1 MPQQQRGAKGFYG
14 KMRKAICDVAQATRF
29 TRVPAFDSLSRMA
42 SQTRSLDDIARQLLS
57 VAATATASSPNETN
71 LRHELE
77 KALEVAC
84 HDIGV
89 PWSPFRLDLTLQTS
103 DPRRK
108 RFADVAH
115 GAVIIEYEPPKS
127 LGGSE
132 RATAHAK
139 GQAEEYA
146 RLLSA
151 EEGRPVS
158 DYQLVIWDGSHIA
171 FGEVQNGGASWSS
184 LTGFGMAG
192 AKRLLGALRRD
203 GVPLV
208 HPLLLAHMAGPQ
220 SPLGTELIPK
230 LYQAVLAAELARQ
243 TSKTKLLFFEWRRL
257 FGQVVGIQTDS
268 LKQLLVQQSEA
279 HGENYGANVAAYLFA
294 LNTFIAL
301 VAKLVAAMALKGA
314 AEDIRDSAS
323 PIRERLQVL
332 ENGELFASA
341 GVANML
347 NGDFF
352 AWYLDDE
359 SWSDFASGIESL
371 IAGLANINFDVSKK
385 SPDSTRD
392 LFKGLYQSFV
402 PRALRHALGEFYT
415 PDWLAA
421 HVINE
426 AGWQRNDS
434 LTDPTC
440 GTGTFLLEGLR
451 RRLIHAAPSATA
463 EELLAGLQG
472 MDLNPLA
479 VLAARASL
487 VVFLSQRLKPGRGL
501 RLPIYLADAINPVDL
516 VGSAFE
522 HSLQTEKGLFRFTV
536 PKALVVHADFFDFFT
551 RLRELVEAGQSS
563 MQIFSALMK
572 QKAATKMSLGEQAQ
586 FQQTIDS
593 LVRLHE
599 EGWDGIWCSI
609 LADRFA
615 AGAMPAA
622 DFVCGNPP
630 WVKWS
635 HLPPDYASFIKARCL
650 QLGVFSEDKW
660 VGGIESDI
668 STVVTYVAAERWLK
682 HGGTLAFLITGT
694 VFANESS
701 QGFRRFEIA
710 RLKLPM
716 AVKRVEDFGEVAP
729 FEGVS
734 NHATL
739 LIFRTGSATRYPV
752 TYRWWSPAGKAGQP
766 KRSYASAEEFV
777 LEARKF
783 DDLAAPVPGTDA
795 GPWLIGTRTQHEAWQ
810 HLFAQGTHDY
820 VARKGITTDANGIF
834 FVRVF
839 ESDKAGGLSQIEN
852 DPTLGRREDIA
863 KIKAQVETE
872 HLFPLL
878 RGRGVAAFKARPDPD
893 YCVLVPQRGMHG
905 DPALPSDFPET
916 FRYLKRFR
924 RVLEQRSSFRR
935 FQKKQAWWSLWS
947 TGAYSFA
954 RYKVAWREMPGGRF
968 AAAIVAPV
976 RDPRLGARLIIL
988 DHKLYFV
995 PCRSLPE
1002 AAFLTA
1008 LLNAPIVSEAISAYA
1023 SQLSLGVSV
1032 VEYLALPQF
1041 NPENTT
1047 HRALVSSAL
1056 RLTRKAAA
1064 PSPTEWN
1071 ELDLLARTAF
1081 DLP

>member
-1 MPQQQRGAKGFYG
+1 M
-14 KMRKAICDVAQATRF
+14 KAVKHLQIDE
-29 TRVPAFDSLSRMA
+29 
-42 SQTRSLDDIARQLLS
+42 IALALLT
-57 VAATATASSPNETN
+57 AATSATASAPNEAS

-77 KALEVAC
+77 KGLEIAC
-84 HDIGV
+84 REMGV
-89 PWSPFRLDLTLQTS
+89 PWTPFRLELTLATS

-115 GAVIIEYEPPKS
+115 GAVIIEYEPPRSLSGREKS
-127 LGGSE
+127 I
-132 RATAHAK
+132 AHAQ

-146 RLLSA
+146 RLLSS
-151 EEGRPVS
+151 EEGRSVS
-158 DYQLVIWDGSHIA
+158 DYQMVIWDGSHIA
-171 FGEVQNGGASWSS
+171 FGEVQNGGGKWSL

-192 AKRLLGALRRD
+192 AKRLLTALRRD

-208 HPLLLAHMAGPQ
+208 HPLLLADIAGPE
-220 SPLGTELIPK
+220 SPLGGELIPAFFR
-230 LYQAVLAAELARQ
+230 AVLAAESSRA

-268 LKQLLVQQSEA
+268 LKELLVRQREA
-279 HGENYGANVAAYLFA
+279 HREDYAENVSAYLFA

-301 VAKLVAAMALKGA
+301 VAKLVAALALKGA
-314 AEDIRDSAS
+314 AEDVRDHAA
-323 PIRERLQVL
+323 PILERLRVL
-332 ENGELFASA
+332 ESGSLFADA

-352 AWYLDDE
+352 AWYLDDA
-359 SWSDFASGIESL
+359 SWKKFARGAETL
-371 IAGLANINFDVSKK
+371 IAALANINFDVSRK
-385 SPDSTRD
+385 SADSTRD

-421 HVINE
+421 HVMNE
-426 AGWQRNDS
+426 AGWQRADS
-434 LTDPTC
+434 LIDPTC
-440 GTGTFLLEGLR
+440 GTGTFVLEALR
-451 RRLIHAAPSATA
+451 RRLSHAHATTTA
-463 EELLAGLQG
+463 EQLLAGLHG

-487 VVFLSQRLKPGRGL
+487 VVFLSQRLKPGSPL

-516 VGSAFE
+516 VGTAFE
-522 HSLQTEKGLFRFTV
+522 HGLQTEKGLFHFVV
-536 PKALVVHADFFDFFT
+536 PKALVVHADFFAFFA
-551 RLRELVEAGQSS
+551 RLRELVEAGQTAA
-563 MQIFSALMK
+563 QIFSALGKEM
-572 QKAATKMSLGEQAQ
+572 ARAGLSPHDLEQ
-586 FQQTIDS
+586 FQQTINA
-593 LVRLHE
+593 LVRLHD
-599 EGWDGIWCSI
+599 EGWNGIWCSI

-635 HLPPDYASFIKARCL
+635 HLPPDYAAFIKARCL

-682 HGGTLAFLITGT
+682 RGGMLAFLITGT

-710 RLKLPM
+710 GLKLPLQ
-716 AVKRVEDFGEVAP
+716 VVRVEDFGAVTP

-734 NHATL
+734 NHPAL
-739 LIFRTGSATRYPV
+739 LMFRTGAVTRYPV
-752 TYRWWSPAGKAGQP
+752 TYRWWSPAGRPGHP
-766 KRSYASAEEFV
+766 KRSYGSAEEFV
-777 LEARKF
+777 LEATKF

-795 GPWLIGTRTQHEAWQ
+795 GPWLKGTRTQHATWQ
-810 HLFAQGTHDY
+810 HVFAPGKHEY

-834 FVRVF
+834 FVRVLD
-839 ESDKAGGLSQIEN
+839 SDQATGFCQIEN
-852 DPTLGRREDIA
+852 DPSLGRREDIA
-863 KIKAQVETE
+863 RISARIETD

-878 RGRGVAAFKARPDPD
+878 RGRGVSAFKAMADPD
-893 YCVLVPQRGMHG
+893 YCALVPQRGMHG
-905 DPALPSDFPET
+905 NPALQTEAPGC
-916 FRYLKRFR
+916 FRYLNRFR
-924 RVLEQRSSFRR
+924 RILKQRSSFRR

-954 RYKVAWREMPGGRF
+954 EYKVAWREMSGGRF
-968 AAAIVAPV
+968 AAAIVAPI
-976 RDPRLGARLIIL
+976 RHPHLGNKLVVL

-995 PCRSLPE
+995 PCHSLQE

-1008 LLNAPIVSEAISAYA
+1008 LLNAPVISEAISAYA
-1023 SQLSLGVSV
+1023 AQLSLGVSV
-1032 VEYLALPQF
+1032 VEYLALPTF
-1041 NPENTT
+1041 SSRDAT
-1047 HRALVSSAL
+1047 HHALASLAL
-1056 RLTRKAAA
+1056 RLTKKTGQPDAA
-1064 PSPTEWN
+1064 EWAQL
-1071 ELDLLARTAF
+1071 ETLTRTAF

>member
-1 MPQQQRGAKGFYG
+1 
-14 KMRKAICDVAQATRF
+14 
-29 TRVPAFDSLSRMA
+29 MA
-42 SQTRSLDDIARQLLS
+42 SPSQSLDNIAHRLLA
-57 VAATATASSPNETN
+57 VVTAAAASAPNEAS
-71 LRHELE
+71 LQHELE
-77 KALEVAC
+77 KALEKAC
-84 HDIGV
+84 GDLGV
-89 PWSPFRLDLTLQTS
+89 PWSPFRLNLTLATS

-115 GAVIIEYEPPKS
+115 GAVIIEYEPPQS
-127 LGGSE
+127 LSGSE
-132 RATAHAK
+132 RATNHAK
-139 GQAEEYA
+139 AQAEEYA
-146 RLLSA
+146 GLLSA
-151 EEGRPVS
+151 EEGRSVS

-171 FGEVQNGGASWSS
+171 FGEVQNGGPSWSS

-208 HPLLLAHMAGPQ
+208 HPLLLADMAGPE
-220 SPLGTELIPK
+220 SPFGTELIPK
-230 LYQAVLAAELARQ
+230 LYRAVVVAERSPQ

-268 LKQLLVQQSEA
+268 LKQLLVRQSEA
-279 HGENYGANVAAYLFA
+279 HGEDYGANVAAYLFA

-332 ENGELFASA
+332 ENGELFANA

-352 AWYLDDE
+352 AWYLDDTA
-359 SWSDFASGIESL
+359 WRGLASGIESL
-371 IAGLANINFDVSKK
+371 IASLSNINFDVSKK
-385 SPDSTRD
+385 SPNSTRD

-421 HVINE
+421 HVMNE
-426 AGWQRNDS
+426 AGWQRRDS

-451 RRLIHAAPSATA
+451 RRLTHAPVSATA

-487 VVFLSQRLKPGRGL
+487 VVFLSQRLKPGQGL

-516 VGSAFE
+516 IGAAFE
-522 HSLQTEKGLFRFTV
+522 HSLQTEKGLFRFVV
-536 PKALVVHADFFDFFT
+536 PKALVIHADFFEFFT
-551 RLRELVEAGQSS
+551 RLRELVELGQSS
-563 MQIFSALMK
+563 AEIFSTLMK
-572 QKAATKMSLGEQAQ
+572 QDAAAKLSPGEQAQ

-599 EGWDGIWCSI
+599 AGWDGIWCSI

-615 AGAMPAA
+615 AGAMPQA

-635 HLPPDYASFIKARCL
+635 HLPPDYASFIKKRCL

-682 HGGTLAFLITGT
+682 RGGTLAFLITGT

-716 AVKRVEDFGEVAP
+716 AVTRVEDFGEVAP
-729 FEGVS
+729 FEGIS

-739 LIFRTGSATRYPV
+739 LVFRTGSATRYPV
-752 TYRWWSPAGKAGQP
+752 TYRWWTPARVAGQP

-777 LEARKF
+777 LEAKKF

-795 GPWLIGTRTQHEAWQ
+795 GPWLKGTRTQHEAWQ
-810 HLFAQGTHDY
+810 HLFAARTHDY

-834 FVRVF
+834 FVRVL
-839 ESDKAGGLSQIEN
+839 ESDKASKLCQIEN
-852 DPTLGRREDIA
+852 DPTLGKREDIA
-863 KIKAQVETE
+863 RVRATVETE

-878 RGRGVAAFKARPDPD
+878 RGRGVAAFKAQPDPD
-893 YCVLVPQRGMHG
+893 YGVLVPQRGMHG
-905 DPALPSDFPET
+905 NPELPADFPAT

-924 RVLEQRSSFRR
+924 PVLEQRSSLRR

-947 TGAYSFA
+947 TGAYTFA
-954 RYKVAWREMPGGRF
+954 PYKVAWREMPGGRF
-968 AAAIVAPV
+968 AAAIVSPV
-976 RDPRLGARLIIL
+976 RHPQLGTKLVVL

-995 PCRSLPE
+995 PCGSLKE

-1041 NPENTT
+1041 DSKHPT
-1047 HRALVSSAL
+1047 HRALVSLAL
-1056 RLTRKAAA
+1056 RLTKNVGA
-1064 PSPTEWN
+1064 PNSADWN
-1071 ELDLLARTAF
+1071 ELNVLARSAF
-1081 DLP
+1081 KLP

>member
-1 MPQQQRGAKGFYG
+1 MA
-14 KMRKAICDVAQATRF
+14 AQSQ
-29 TRVPAFDSLSRMA
+29 SLE
-42 SQTRSLDDIARQLLS
+42 DIARKLLS
-57 VAATATASSPNETN
+57 ATVAATAGSQNETS

-77 KALEVAC
+77 NALEKACGEMGVA
-84 HDIGV
+84 
-89 PWSPFRLDLTLQTS
+89 WSPFRLDLTLQTS

-108 RFADVAH
+108 RYVDVAH
-115 GAVIIEYEPPKS
+115 GAVIIEYEPPQS
-127 LGGSE
+127 LSGSE
-132 RATAHAK
+132 KATAHAK
-139 GQAEEYA
+139 AQAEEYA

-151 EEGRPVS
+151 EEGRSVS

-171 FGEVQNGGASWSS
+171 FGEVQNGGTSWSS
-184 LTGFGMAG
+184 LTSFGMAG

-208 HPLLLAHMAGPQ
+208 HPLLLAHMAGPD

-230 LYQAVLAAELARQ
+230 LFRAVLAAEQSRQ

-268 LKQLLVQQSEA
+268 LKQLLVRQSEV
-279 HGENYGANVAAYLFA
+279 HREDYGTNVAAYLFA

-314 AEDIRDSAS
+314 AEDIRDNAS

-332 ENGELFASA
+332 ESGELFANA
-341 GVANML
+341 GVTNML

-352 AWYLDDE
+352 AWYLDDN
-359 SWSDFASGIESL
+359 SWRGLTLGVESL
-371 IAGLANINFDVSKK
+371 IAGLSNINFDVSKK

-421 HVINE
+421 HTMNE
-426 AGWQRNDS
+426 AGWQRRDS

-440 GTGTFLLEGLR
+440 GTGTFLLEALR
-451 RRLIHAAPSATA
+451 RRLTHAPTAATA
-463 EELLAGLQG
+463 EELLEGLQG

-487 VVFLSQRLKPGRGL
+487 VVFLSQRLKPGQGL

-516 VGSAFE
+516 VGGAFE

-536 PKALVVHADFFDFFT
+536 PKVLVIHADFFAFFT
-551 RLRELVEAGQSS
+551 RLRELVEAGQGSA
-563 MQIFSALMK
+563 QIFAVLMK
-572 QKAATKMSLGEQAQ
+572 QEAAAKMSLGEQAQ

-615 AGAMPAA
+615 AGAMPQA

-635 HLPPDYASFIKARCL
+635 HLPPDYASFIKQRCL

-682 HGGTLAFLITGT
+682 RGGTLAFLITGT

-701 QGFRRFEIA
+701 QGFRRFEIT
-710 RLKLPM
+710 RLELPM
-716 AVKRVEDFGEVAP
+716 AVTRVEDFGEVAP

-752 TYRWWSPAGKAGQP
+752 TYRWWSPARIAGQP
-766 KRSYASAEEFV
+766 KRNYASAEEFI
-777 LEARKF
+777 LEAKKF

-795 GPWLIGTRTQHEAWQ
+795 GPWLKGTRTQHEAWQ
-810 HLFAQGTHDY
+810 HLFAKKAHDY

-834 FVRVF
+834 FVRVLAH
-839 ESDKAGGLSQIEN
+839 DKTSGLCKIEN
-852 DPTLGRREDIA
+852 DPTLGKREDVA
-863 KIKAQVETE
+863 RVSANVEAE

-878 RGRGVAAFKARPDPD
+878 RGRGVAAFKAQADPD
-893 YCVLVPQRGMHG
+893 YSVLVPQRGMHG
-905 DPALPSDFPET
+905 DPALPVDFPKT
-916 FRYLKRFR
+916 FRFLKRFR
-924 RVLEQRSSFRR
+924 SILEQRSSLRR
-935 FQKKQAWWSLWS
+935 FQKSQAWWSLWS

-968 AAAIVAPV
+968 AAAIVSPI
-976 RDPRLGARLIIL
+976 RHPQLGTKLVVL

-995 PCRSLPE
+995 PCRSLKE

-1041 NPENTT
+1041 NAKNST
-1047 HRALVSSAL
+1047 HKALVALALKMTKKVNTPSS
-1056 RLTRKAAA
+1056 
-1064 PSPTEWN
+1064 SEWN
-1071 ELDLLARTAF
+1071 ELDSLARSAF
-1081 DLP
+1081 KLP

>member
-1 MPQQQRGAKGFYG
+1 
-14 KMRKAICDVAQATRF
+14 
-29 TRVPAFDSLSRMA
+29 MA
-42 SQTRSLDDIARQLLS
+42 SQTKSLDDIARQLL
-57 VAATATASSPNETN
+57 VVATAATASAPNETS

-77 KALEVAC
+77 KALEIAC
-84 HDIGV
+84 REIGV
-89 PWSPFRLDLTLQTS
+89 AWSPFRLDLTLQTS

-108 RFADVAH
+108 LFADVAH

-127 LGGSE
+127 LSGSE
-132 RATAHAK
+132 KKTTHAK
-139 GQAEEYA
+139 AQAEEYA

-151 EEGRPVS
+151 EEGRSVS

-171 FGEVQNGGASWSS
+171 FGEVQNGGATWSS
-184 LTGFGMAG
+184 LTSFGMAG

-208 HPLLLAHMAGPQ
+208 HPLLLADMAGPE

-230 LYQAVLAAELARQ
+230 LFRAVLAAEHSRQ

-268 LKQLLVQQSEA
+268 LKQLLVRQSET
-279 HGENYGANVAAYLFA
+279 HKEDYGANIAAYLFA

-314 AEDIRDSAS
+314 GEDIRDSAS

-332 ENGELFASA
+332 ESGELFANA

-359 SWSDFASGIESL
+359 AWNGLTGGIESL
-371 IAGLANINFDVSKK
+371 IAGLANINFDVSQK

-421 HVINE
+421 HVMNE
-426 AGWQRNDS
+426 AGWQRRDS

-451 RRLIHAAPSATA
+451 RRLTHAPASATA

-487 VVFLSQRLKPGRGL
+487 VVFLSQRLKPGLGL

-516 VGSAFE
+516 VGAAFE

-536 PKALVVHADFFDFFT
+536 PKVLVVHADFFAFFSL
-551 RLRELVEAGQSS
+551 LRELVEAGQSNA
-563 MQIFSALMK
+563 QIFSTLMK
-572 QKAATKMSLGEQAQ
+572 QDAATKMSLGEQAQ

-593 LVRLHE
+593 LVKLHK

-615 AGAMPAA
+615 AGAMPQA

-635 HLPPDYASFIKARCL
+635 HLPPDYASFIKSRCL

-668 STVVTYVAAERWLK
+668 STVVTYVAAKRWLK
-682 HGGTLAFLITGT
+682 RGGTLAFLITGT

-710 RLKLPM
+710 RMKLPM
-716 AVKRVEDFGEVAP
+716 AVTRVEDFGAVAP

-739 LIFRTGSATRYPV
+739 LVFRTGSATRYPV
-752 TYRWWSPAGKAGQP
+752 TYRWWTPAGESGKP
-766 KRSYASAEEFV
+766 KRSYGSAEEFV
-777 LEARKF
+777 LEAKKF

-795 GPWLIGTRTQHEAWQ
+795 GPWLKGTRTQHEAWQ
-810 HLFAQGTHDY
+810 HLFAPKAHDY

-834 FVRVF
+834 FVRVLDH
-839 ESDKAGGLSQIEN
+839 DKTSGLCQIEN
-852 DPTLGRREDIA
+852 DPTLGKREDVA
-863 KIKAQVETE
+863 KVKTRIEVE

-878 RGRGVAAFKARPDPD
+878 RGRGVAAFKAQPDPD
-893 YCVLVPQRGMHG
+893 YGVIVPQRGMHG
-905 DPALPSDFPET
+905 DPALPAEFPAT

-924 RVLEQRSSFRR
+924 PILEQRSSLRR

-968 AAAIVAPV
+968 AAAIVSPV
-976 RDPRLGARLIIL
+976 RHAHLGTKLVVL

-995 PCRSLPE
+995 PCRSLKE
-1002 AAFLTA
+1002 AAFLAA

-1023 SQLSLGVSV
+1023 AQLSLGVSV

-1041 NPENTT
+1041 SQKNST
-1047 HRALVSSAL
+1047 HRSLVSAAL
-1056 RLTRKAAA
+1056 RLTKQAGVPSAADW
-1064 PSPTEWN
+1064 S
-1071 ELDLLARTAF
+1071 ELDSLARVAF
-1081 DLP
+1081 NLP

>member
-1 MPQQQRGAKGFYG
+1 MPS
-14 KMRKAICDVAQATRF
+14 
-29 TRVPAFDSLSRMA
+29 PSP
-42 SQTRSLDDIARQLLS
+42 SLDNIARQLLA
-57 VAATATASSPNETN
+57 AATSATAGAPNEAS
-71 LRHELE
+71 LVYELE
-77 KALEVAC
+77 KALEKAC
-84 HDIGV
+84 RELHV
-89 PWSPFRLDLTLQTS
+89 PWSPFRLGLTLPTS

-115 GAVIIEYEPPKS
+115 GALVIEYEPPRS
-127 LGGSE
+127 LSGSNS
-132 RATAHAK
+132 AVAHAK
-139 GQAEEYA
+139 SQAEDYA

-151 EEGRPVS
+151 EEGRAVS

-171 FGEVQNGGASWSS
+171 FGEIQNDGANWSL

-192 AKRLLGALRRD
+192 AKRLLNALRRD

-208 HPLLLAHMAGPQ
+208 HPLLLADMAGPE

-230 LYQAVLAAELARQ
+230 LYQAVLNAESARR

-257 FGQVVGIQTDS
+257 FGQVVGVQTDS
-268 LKQLLVQQSEA
+268 LKKLLVRQSEA
-279 HGENYGANVAAYLFA
+279 HSQDYGANIPAYLFA

-301 VAKLVAAMALKGA
+301 VAKLVAALALKGS
-314 AEDIRDSAS
+314 AEDVRDSSS
-323 PIRERLQVL
+323 PVQERLKAL
-332 ENGELFASA
+332 ESGQLFAEA

-352 AWYLDDE
+352 AWYLDDAA
-359 SWSDFASGIESL
+359 WGGLAPGVESL
-371 IAGLANINFDVSKK
+371 IAALANINFDVSRK
-385 SPDSTRD
+385 SADSTRD

-415 PDWLAA
+415 PDWLAG
-421 HVINE
+421 HVMNE
-426 AGWQRNDS
+426 AGWQRADS

-440 GTGTFLLEGLR
+440 GTGTFLLEALR
-451 RRLIHAAPSATA
+451 RRLNHASASTTA
-463 EELLAGLQG
+463 KELLAGLHG

-487 VVFLSQRLKPGRGL
+487 VVFLSRRLKPGDAL
-501 RLPIYLADAINPVDL
+501 RLPIFLADAINPVDL
-516 VGSAFE
+516 VGAAFE
-522 HSLQTEKGLFRFTV
+522 HSLQTEKGLFRFAV
-536 PKALVVHADFFDFFT
+536 PRVLVTHADFFTFFG

-563 MQIFSALMK
+563 AQVFSALNRES
-572 QKAATKMSLGEQAQ
+572 AAARMSDGERAQ

-615 AGAMPAA
+615 AGAMPPA

-635 HLPPDYASFIKARCL
+635 HLPPDYAAFIKARCL

-682 HGGTLAFLITGT
+682 RGGTLAFLITGT

-701 QGFRRFEIA
+701 QGFRRFVIE
-710 RLKLPM
+710 RLQLPM
-716 AVKRVEDFGEVAP
+716 AVTRVEDFGKVAP
-729 FEGVS
+729 FEGVT
-734 NHATL
+734 NHPAL
-739 LIFRTGSATRYPV
+739 LTFRTGQATRYPV
-752 TYRWWSPAGKAGQP
+752 TYRWWTPASADGQP
-766 KRSYASAEEFV
+766 KRSYANAEEFV
-777 LEARKF
+777 LAAKKF

-795 GPWLIGTRTQHEAWQ
+795 GPWLKGTRTQHQVWQ
-810 HLFAQGTHDY
+810 HVFAPGTHDY

-834 FVRVF
+834 FVRAL
-839 ESDKAGGLSQIEN
+839 EADPRGGLCQIEN
-852 DPTLGRREDIA
+852 DPTLGKREGMA
-863 KIKAQVETE
+863 KVKARVETE

-878 RGRGVAAFKARPDPD
+878 RGRGVAAFKATTDPD

-905 DPALPSDFPET
+905 SPALPAEAPAT
-916 FRYLKRFR
+916 FRYLNRFQP
-924 RVLEQRSSFRR
+924 VLKQRSSFRR

-947 TGAYSFA
+947 TGSYTFA

-976 RDPRLGARLIIL
+976 RHPQLGTKLVVL

-995 PCRSLPE
+995 PCRSLKE

-1008 LLNAPIVSEAISAYA
+1008 LLNAPVVSEAISAYA

-1032 VEYLALPQF
+1032 VEYLAIPVF
-1041 NPENTT
+1041 NAKNRT
-1047 HRALVSSAL
+1047 HKALVAL
-1056 RLTRKAAA
+1056 GVRLTKKPGL
-1064 PSPTEWN
+1064 PSPSEWEN
-1071 ELDLLARTAF
+1071 LDALARTALN
-1081 DLP
+1081 LP

>member
-1 MPQQQRGAKGFYG
+1 
-14 KMRKAICDVAQATRF
+14 
-29 TRVPAFDSLSRMA
+29 MA
-42 SQTRSLDDIARQLLS
+42 AHSPSLDDIAHDLLAG
-57 VAATATASSPNETN
+57 VTAAAAGAPNEAS

-77 KALEVAC
+77 KALEQAC
-84 HDIGV
+84 RKLGT
-89 PWSPFRLDLTLQTS
+89 PWTPFRLDLTLPTA

-108 RFADVAH
+108 RFVDVAH
-115 GAVIIEYEPPKS
+115 GAVIIEYEPPRS
-127 LGGSE
+127 LARSE
-132 RATAHAK
+132 RAVAHAIA
-139 GQAEEYA
+139 QAEEYA
-146 RLLSA
+146 RLLA
-151 EEGRPVS
+151 GHEGRSVG

-171 FGEVQNGGASWSS
+171 FGGVRNGGPAWSA
-184 LTGFGMAG
+184 LAGFSMAG
-192 AKRLLGALRRD
+192 AKRLLGALSRH

-208 HPLLLAHMAGPQ
+208 HPLLLADMAGPE
-220 SPLGTELIPK
+220 SRLGTELIPK
-230 LYQAVLAAELARQ
+230 LYRAVLAAERADR
-243 TSKTKLLFFEWRRL
+243 TSKTKLLYFEWRRL

-268 LKQLLVQQSEA
+268 LKQLLVRQSQA
-279 HGENYGANVAAYLFA
+279 HNEDYGANVAAYLFA

-301 VAKLVAAMALKGA
+301 VAKLVAALALKGA
-314 AEDIRDSAS
+314 AEDLRDAAS
-323 PIRERLQVL
+323 PVQERLRVL
-332 ENGELFASA
+332 EKGDLFAQA

-352 AWYLDDE
+352 SWYLDDPAWRGL
-359 SWSDFASGIESL
+359 SSGTESL
-371 IAGLANINFDVSKK
+371 IAALGNINFDVSQK

-421 HVINE
+421 HVMNE
-426 AGWQRNDS
+426 AGWQRRDS

-451 RRLIHAAPSATA
+451 RRLTHAPASATA
-463 EELLAGLQG
+463 EELLDGLQG

-479 VLAARASL
+479 VLAARASM
-487 VVFLSQRLKPGRGL
+487 VVFLSQRLRPGGGL

-516 VGSAFE
+516 EGAAFK
-522 HSLQTEKGLFRFTV
+522 HSLHTEKGLFEFTV
-536 PKALVVHADFFDFFT
+536 PKALVTHANFFAFFT
-551 RLRELVEAGQSS
+551 RLRELVETGRTSA
-563 MQIFSALMK
+563 QIFSVLMREETAAAL
-572 QKAATKMSLGEQAQ
+572 SEGERVQ
-586 FQQTIDS
+586 FQETIDS
-593 LVRLHE
+593 LVQLHE
-599 EGWDGIWCSI
+599 QGWNGIWCSI

-615 AGAMPAA
+615 AGALPPA

-635 HLPPDYASFIKARCL
+635 HLPPDYAAFIKKRCL

-682 HGGTLAFLITGT
+682 RGGTLAFLITGT

-716 AVKRVEDFGEVAP
+716 AVTRVEDFSEVAP

-734 NHATL
+734 NHAAL
-739 LIFRTGSATRYPV
+739 LMFRTGTATRFPV
-752 TYRWWSPAGKAGQP
+752 TYRWWKPAGAPGQP

-777 LEARKF
+777 LQASQF

-795 GPWLIGTRTQHEAWQ
+795 GPWLKGTRAQHETWQ
-810 HLFAQGTHDY
+810 HLFVPGTHEY

-834 FVRVF
+834 FVRVL
-839 ESDKAGGLSQIEN
+839 DTDRTRGLAQIEN
-852 DPTLGRREDIA
+852 DPSLGKREDIA
-863 KIKAQVETE
+863 RVRAGVETE

-878 RGRGVAAFKARPDPD
+878 RGRGVTAFKAQPDPD
-893 YCVLVPQRGMHG
+893 HVVLVPQRGMHG
-905 DPALPSDFPET
+905 NPKLDTEYPAT
-916 FRYLKRFR
+916 HRFLR
-924 RVLEQRSSFRR
+924 RFQRVLEQRSSLRR
-935 FQKKQAWWSLWS
+935 FQKGQAWWSLWS

-976 RDPRLGARLIIL
+976 RHPQVGTKLVVL

-995 PCRSLPE
+995 PCASLRE
-1002 AAFLTA
+1002 AAYLTA

-1023 SQLSLGVSV
+1023 AQLSLGVSV
-1032 VEYLALPQF
+1032 VEYLALPTF
-1041 NPENTT
+1041 NAKDAT
-1047 HRALVSSAL
+1047 HRALVAQGL
-1056 RLTRKAAA
+1056 RLTKKV
-1064 PSPTEWN
+1064 SEPTPADWV
-1071 ELDLLARTAF
+1071 ELDSLARAAF
-1081 DLP
+1081 RLP

>member
-1 MPQQQRGAKGFYG
+1 
-14 KMRKAICDVAQATRF
+14 
-29 TRVPAFDSLSRMA
+29 MA
-42 SQTRSLDDIARQLLS
+42 SQTKSLEDIARQLL
-57 VAATATASSPNETN
+57 VVATAATASAPNETN

-84 HDIGV
+84 HDLGV

-108 RFADVAH
+108 RYADVAH
-115 GAVIIEYEPPKS
+115 GAVVIEYEPPKS
-127 LGGSE
+127 LGRSE
-132 RATAHAK
+132 KATTHAQ

-146 RLLSA
+146 RLLSG

-171 FGEVQNGGASWSS
+171 FGEVQNGGTNWSS

-208 HPLLLAHMAGPQ
+208 HPLLLADMAGPE

-230 LYQAVLAAELARQ
+230 LYQAVLAAERARP

-279 HGENYGANVAAYLFA
+279 HREDYAANVAAYLFA

-323 PIRERLQVL
+323 PIRERLRVL
-332 ENGELFASA
+332 ENGELFANA

-352 AWYLDDE
+352 SWYLDDE
-359 SWSDFASGIESL
+359 AWSGLASGTESL

-421 HVINE
+421 HVMNE
-426 AGWQRNDS
+426 AGWQRRDS

-451 RRLIHAAPSATA
+451 RRLTHAAPSATA

-487 VVFLSQRLKPGRGL
+487 VVFLSHRLRPGHGL

-536 PKALVVHADFFDFFT
+536 PKALVVHAGFFAFFA
-551 RLRELVEAGQSS
+551 RLRELVEAEQSS
-563 MQIFSALMK
+563 LQIFSALMK
-572 QKAATKMSLGEQAQ
+572 QEVAAKMSLGEQAQ
-586 FQQTIDS
+586 LQQTIDS
-593 LVRLHE
+593 LVGLHE
-599 EGWDGIWCSI
+599 KGWNGIWCSI

-635 HLPPDYASFIKARCL
+635 HLPPDYAAFIKARCL

-682 HGGTLAFLITGT
+682 RGGTLAFLITGT

-710 RLKLPM
+710 RLNLPM
-716 AVKRVEDFGEVAP
+716 AVTRVEDFGEVAP

-752 TYRWWSPAGKAGQP
+752 TYRWWSPAGKAGKP
-766 KRSYASAEEFV
+766 KRNYASAEEFV

-795 GPWLIGTRTQHEAWQ
+795 GPWLKGTRTQHETWK

-834 FVRVF
+834 FVRVLA
-839 ESDKAGGLSQIEN
+839 SDPASGLSQIEN
-852 DPTLGRREDIA
+852 EPTLGKREDVA
-863 KIKAQVETE
+863 KVKASVETE

-878 RGRGVAAFKARPDPD
+878 RGRGVAAFKAQPDPD
-893 YCVLVPQRGMHG
+893 YSVLVPQRGMHG
-905 DPALPSDFPET
+905 AADLPAESPAT
-916 FRYLKRFR
+916 FRYLNRFR

-935 FQKKQAWWSLWS
+935 FQKQQAWWSLWS

-976 RDPRLGARLIIL
+976 RHPQLGTKLVVP

-995 PCRSLPE
+995 PCRSLKD

-1041 NPENTT
+1041 APKNAT

-1056 RLTRKAAA
+1056 RLTKQADV
-1064 PSPTEWN
+1064 PNSNQWE
-1071 ELDLLARTAF
+1071 ELDSLARLAF
-1081 DLP
+1081 HLP

>member
-1 MPQQQRGAKGFYG
+1 MTKTESF
-14 KMRKAICDVAQATRF
+14 
-29 TRVPAFDSLSRMA
+29 
-42 SQTRSLDDIARQLLS
+42 DDIARKLL
-57 VAATATASSPNETN
+57 VATTAATAGAPNEAS

-77 KALEVAC
+77 KALEQACREMGVA
-84 HDIGV
+84 
-89 PWSPFRLDLTLQTS
+89 WSPFRLDLTLPTS

-115 GAVIIEYEPPKS
+115 GAVVIEYEPPQS
-127 LGGSE
+127 LAGSE
-132 RATAHAK
+132 KATAHAK
-139 GQAEEYA
+139 SQAEEYA

-151 EEGRPVS
+151 EEGRAVS

-184 LTGFGMAG
+184 LTSFGMAG

-208 HPLLLAHMAGPQ
+208 HPLLLADMAGPE
-220 SPLGTELIPK
+220 SPLGKELIPK
-230 LYQAVLAAELARQ
+230 FFRAVLAAERSRQ

-268 LKQLLVQQSEA
+268 LKQLLVRQSES
-279 HGENYGANVAAYLFA
+279 HGEDYGANVAAYLYA

-323 PIRERLQVL
+323 PIRERLRVL
-332 ENGELFASA
+332 ESGELFTNA

-352 AWYLDDE
+352 AWYLDDDA
-359 SWSDFASGIESL
+359 WRGLASGIESL
-371 IAGLANINFDVSKK
+371 IAGLSNINFDVSKK

-421 HVINE
+421 HVMNE
-426 AGWQRNDS
+426 AGWQRRDS

-440 GTGTFLLEGLR
+440 GTGTFLLEALR
-451 RRLIHAAPSATA
+451 RRLTHASASTTA

-487 VVFLSQRLKPGRGL
+487 VVFLSQRLKSGQGL

-536 PKALVVHADFFDFFT
+536 PKALVIHADFFAFFT

-563 MQIFSALMK
+563 AQIFSALKK
-572 QKAATKMSLGEQAQ
+572 QDAAATMSLGEQAQ
-586 FQQTIDS
+586 FQETIDS
-593 LVRLHE
+593 LVKLHD

-615 AGAMPAA
+615 AGAMPQA

-682 HGGTLAFLITGT
+682 RGGTLAFLITGT

-701 QGFRRFEIA
+701 QGFRRFEIT

-716 AVKRVEDFGEVAP
+716 AVTRVEDFGEVAP

-739 LIFRTGSATRYPV
+739 LVFRTGSPTQYPV
-752 TYRWWSPAGKAGQP
+752 TYRWWSPAREKGQP
-766 KRSYASAEEFV
+766 KRSYASAVEFV
-777 LEARKF
+777 LEAKKF
-783 DDLAAPVPGTDA
+783 DDFAAPVPGTDS
-795 GPWLIGTRTQHEAWQ
+795 GPWLKGTRTQHEAWQ
-810 HLFAQGTHDY
+810 HLFAPDTHDY

-834 FVRVF
+834 FVRVL
-839 ESDKAGGLSQIEN
+839 EHDKATKLCQIEN
-852 DPTLGRREDIA
+852 DPTLGKREDVA
-863 KIKAQVETE
+863 KVKTSVEAE

-878 RGRGVAAFKARPDPD
+878 RGRGVAAFKAQPDPD
-893 YCVLVPQRGMHG
+893 YGVLVPQRGMQG
-905 DPALPSDFPET
+905 DPGLPADYPAT

-924 RVLEQRSSFRR
+924 RILEQRSSFRR

-976 RDPRLGARLIIL
+976 RHPLLGKKLVVL

-995 PCRSLPE
+995 PCKSLNE

-1023 SQLSLGVSV
+1023 AQLSLGVSV
-1032 VEYLALPQF
+1032 VEYLALPRF
-1041 NPENTT
+1041 NSKDST
-1047 HRALVSSAL
+1047 HRALVSLAL
-1056 RLTRKAAA
+1056 RLTQNVGV
-1064 PSPTEWN
+1064 PSPAEWDS
-1071 ELDLLARTAF
+1071 LDSLTRTAF
-1081 DLP
+1081 NLP

>member
-1 MPQQQRGAKGFYG
+1 MAAQSQSPEDTA
-14 KMRKAICDVAQATRF
+14 RK
-29 TRVPAFDSLSRMA
+29 
-42 SQTRSLDDIARQLLS
+42 LLS
-57 VAATATASSPNETN
+57 AAVAATAGSPNESS

-77 KALEVAC
+77 NALEKACGEMGVA
-84 HDIGV
+84 
-89 PWSPFRLDLTLQTS
+89 WSPFRLGLTLQTS

-115 GAVIIEYEPPKS
+115 GAIIIEYESPQS
-127 LGGSE
+127 LLGSE
-132 RATAHAK
+132 KAIAHAK
-139 GQAEEYA
+139 EQAEEYA
-146 RLLSA
+146 GLLSG
-151 EEGRPVS
+151 EEGRLVS

-171 FGEVQNGGASWSS
+171 FGEVQNGGPSWSS
-184 LTGFGMAG
+184 LSSFGLAG

-208 HPLLLAHMAGPQ
+208 HPMLLAHMAGPE
-220 SPLGTELIPK
+220 SSLGTELIPK
-230 LYQAVLAAELARQ
+230 LFRAVIAAENSRQ

-257 FGQVVGIQTDS
+257 FGQVVGIQTGS
-268 LKQLLVQQSEA
+268 LKQLLVRQSEV
-279 HGENYGANVAAYLFA
+279 HDENYGANVAAYLFA

-314 AEDIRDSAS
+314 AEDIRDNAS
-323 PIRERLQVL
+323 PVRQRLQVL
-332 ENGELFASA
+332 ESGELFANA
-341 GVANML
+341 GVVNML

-352 AWYLDDE
+352 AWYLDDNA
-359 SWSDFASGIESL
+359 WPGLASGIESL
-371 IAGLANINFDVSKK
+371 IAGLSDINFDVSKK

-421 HVINE
+421 HTINQ
-426 AGWQRNDS
+426 AGWQRRDS

-451 RRLIHAAPSATA
+451 RRLTHAPASATA

-487 VVFLSQRLKPGRGL
+487 VVFLSQRLRPGLGL

-516 VGSAFE
+516 VGTAFE

-536 PKALVVHADFFDFFT
+536 PKVLVIHADFFAFFT
-551 RLRELVEAGQSS
+551 RLRELVQADQNSA
-563 MQIFSALMK
+563 QIFAVLMK
-572 QKAATKMSLGEQAQ
+572 QEAAAKMSLGEQAQ
-586 FQQTIDS
+586 FQRTIDS

-615 AGAMPAA
+615 AGAMPQA

-635 HLPPDYASFIKARCL
+635 HLPPDYAAFIKQRCL

-668 STVVTYVAAERWLK
+668 ATVVTYVAAERWLK
-682 HGGTLAFLITGT
+682 RGGTLAFLITGT

-701 QGFRRFEIA
+701 QGFRRFEIT
-710 RLKLPM
+710 RLDLPM
-716 AVKRVEDFGEVAP
+716 AVTRVEDFGEVAP

-739 LIFRTGSATRYPV
+739 LIFCTGSATRYPV
-752 TYRWWSPAGKAGQP
+752 TYRWWSPARIEGQP
-766 KRSYASAEEFV
+766 KRNHASAEEFF
-777 LEARKF
+777 LEAKKF

-795 GPWLIGTRTQHEAWQ
+795 GPWLKGTRTQHEAWQ
-810 HLFAQGTHDY
+810 HLFAKKTHDY
-820 VARKGITTDANGIF
+820 AARKGVTTDANGIF
-834 FVRVF
+834 FVRVL
-839 ESDKAGGLSQIEN
+839 EHDQTGGLCKIEN
-852 DPTLGRREDIA
+852 DPTLGKREDVA
-863 KIKAQVETE
+863 RVSASVEAE

-878 RGRGVAAFKARPDPD
+878 RGRGVSAFKTQADPD
-893 YCVLVPQRGMHG
+893 FCILAPQRGMHG
-905 DPALPSDFPET
+905 NPALQIDFPAT

-924 RVLEQRSSFRR
+924 SVLEQRSSFHR

-947 TGAYSFA
+947 TGAYTFA

-968 AAAIVAPV
+968 AAAIVSPI
-976 RDPRLGARLIIL
+976 RHPLLGAKSVVL

-995 PCRSLPE
+995 PCRSLQE

-1008 LLNAPIVSEAISAYA
+1008 LLNAPIVSEAVSAYA

-1041 NPENTT
+1041 NAKDSG
-1047 HRALVSSAL
+1047 HRALVLLAL
-1056 RLTRKAAA
+1056 RLTKKTGVPSAA
-1064 PSPTEWN
+1064 EWS
-1071 ELDLLARTAF
+1071 ELDSLAHATF
-1081 DLP
+1081 NLP

>member
-1 MPQQQRGAKGFYG
+1 MA
-14 KMRKAICDVAQATRF
+14 AQSQ
-29 TRVPAFDSLSRMA
+29 SLE
-42 SQTRSLDDIARQLLS
+42 DIARKLLS
-57 VAATATASSPNETN
+57 AAVAATAGSPNETS

-77 KALEVAC
+77 NALEKAC
-84 HDIGV
+84 GEIGV
-89 PWSPFRLDLTLQTS
+89 AWSPFRLDLTLQTS

-115 GAVIIEYEPPKS
+115 GAVIIEYEPPQS
-127 LGGSE
+127 LFGSE
-132 RATAHAK
+132 KAIAHAK
-139 GQAEEYA
+139 DQAEEYA
-146 RLLSA
+146 GLLSA
-151 EEGRPVS
+151 EEGRSVS

-171 FGEVQNGGASWSS
+171 FGEVQNGGTSWSS
-184 LTGFGMAG
+184 LSSFGMAG
-192 AKRLLGALRRD
+192 AKRLLGALRHD

-208 HPLLLAHMAGPQ
+208 HPLLLAHMAGPE
-220 SPLGTELIPK
+220 SSLGTELIPK
-230 LYQAVLAAELARQ
+230 LFRAVLAAEYSQQ

-268 LKQLLVQQSEA
+268 LKQLLVRQSEV
-279 HGENYGANVAAYLFA
+279 HGENYGINVAAYLFA

-314 AEDIRDSAS
+314 AEDIRDNAS
-323 PIRERLQVL
+323 PIRQRLQVL
-332 ENGELFASA
+332 ESGELFANA
-341 GVANML
+341 GVVNML

-352 AWYLDDE
+352 AWYLDDNA
-359 SWSDFASGIESL
+359 WPGLTSGIESL
-371 IAGLANINFDVSKK
+371 VAGLSNINFDVSKK

-421 HVINE
+421 HTINE
-426 AGWQRNDS
+426 AGWQRRDS

-451 RRLIHAAPSATA
+451 RRLTHAPASATA

-487 VVFLSQRLKPGRGL
+487 VVFLSQRLKPGLGL

-516 VGSAFE
+516 VGAAFE

-536 PKALVVHADFFDFFT
+536 PKVLVIHADFFAFFT
-551 RLRELVEAGQSS
+551 RLRELVQADQNSA
-563 MQIFSALMK
+563 QIFAVLMK
-572 QKAATKMSLGEQAQ
+572 QEAAAKMSLGEQAQ

-615 AGAMPAA
+615 AGAMPQA

-635 HLPPDYASFIKARCL
+635 HLPPDYASFIKQRCL

-682 HGGTLAFLITGT
+682 RGGTLAFLITGT

-701 QGFRRFEIA
+701 QGFRRFEIT
-710 RLKLPM
+710 RLDLPM
-716 AVKRVEDFGEVAP
+716 AVTRVEDFGEVAP

-752 TYRWWSPAGKAGQP
+752 TYRWWSPARIEGQP
-766 KRSYASAEEFV
+766 KRNYASAEEFV
-777 LEARKF
+777 LEAKKF

-795 GPWLIGTRTQHEAWQ
+795 GPWLKGTRTQHEAWQ
-810 HLFAQGTHDY
+810 HLFAKKTHDY
-820 VARKGITTDANGIF
+820 VARKGVTTDANGIF
-834 FVRVF
+834 FVRVL
-839 ESDKAGGLSQIEN
+839 EHDKASGLCKIEN
-852 DPTLGRREDIA
+852 DPTLGKREDVA
-863 KIKAQVETE
+863 RVSASVEAE

-878 RGRGVAAFKARPDPD
+878 RGRGVSAFKAQTDPD
-893 YCVLVPQRGMHG
+893 FGVLAPQRGMHG
-905 DPALPSDFPET
+905 NPALQIEFPAT

-924 RVLEQRSSFRR
+924 SVLEQRSSFRR

-947 TGAYSFA
+947 TGAYTFA

-968 AAAIVAPV
+968 AAAIVSPI
-976 RDPRLGARLIIL
+976 RHPLLGAKLVVL

-995 PCRSLPE
+995 PCRSLQE

-1041 NPENTT
+1041 NAKDASHKE
-1047 HRALVSSAL
+1047 LVSLAL
-1056 RLTRKAAA
+1056 RLTKKAGVPSAA
-1064 PSPTEWN
+1064 EWS
-1071 ELDLLARTAF
+1071 ELDSLAHTTF
-1081 DLP
+1081 NLP

>member
-1 MPQQQRGAKGFYG
+1 MKSEVVS
-14 KMRKAICDVAQATRF
+14 MRDVPF
-29 TRVPAFDSLSRMA
+29 TRE
-42 SQTRSLDDIARQLLS
+42 SQSLDDIARKLL
-57 VAATATASSPNETN
+57 VAATTATASAPNEAN

-77 KALEVAC
+77 KALEKAC
-84 HDIGV
+84 GEIGV
-89 PWSPFRLDLTLQTS
+89 AWSPFRLDLTLPTS

-115 GAVIIEYEPPKS
+115 GAVIIEYEPPQS
-127 LGGSE
+127 LSGSGK
-132 RATAHAK
+132 ATVHAK
-139 GQAEEYA
+139 AQAEEYA

-151 EEGRPVS
+151 EEGRSVS
-158 DYQLVIWDGSHIA
+158 DYQLVIWDGAHIA
-171 FGEVQNGGASWSS
+171 FGEVQNGGTRWSS
-184 LTGFGMAG
+184 LTGFGMAE

-208 HPLLLAHMAGPQ
+208 HPLLLADRAGPE

-230 LYQAVLAAELARQ
+230 LFRAVLATKHSRQ
-243 TSKTKLLFFEWRRL
+243 TTKTKLLFFEWRRL

-268 LKQLLVQQSEA
+268 LKQLLVRQSEA
-279 HGENYGANVAAYLFA
+279 HGEDYGANVAAYLFA

-314 AEDIRDSAS
+314 GEDMRDSAS
-323 PIRERLQVL
+323 PIRERLQIL
-332 ENGELFASA
+332 ESGELFAAA
-341 GVANML
+341 GVTNML

-352 AWYLDDE
+352 AWYLDDDA
-359 SWSDFASGIESL
+359 WNGLASDVESL
-371 IAGLANINFDVSKK
+371 IAGLSNINFDVSKK

-402 PRALRHALGEFYT
+402 PHALRHALGEFYT

-421 HVINE
+421 HVMNE
-426 AGWQRNDS
+426 AGWQRRDS

-451 RRLIHAAPSATA
+451 RRLTHAPESATA

-487 VVFLSQRLKPGRGL
+487 VVFLAQRLRPGQGL

-516 VGSAFE
+516 VGAAFE

-536 PKALVVHADFFDFFT
+536 PKALVVHADFFAFFT
-551 RLRELVEAGQSS
+551 RLRELLDAGQSS
-563 MQIFSALMK
+563 AQIFSVLNK
-572 QKAATKMSLGEQAQ
+572 EAAAAKLSLGEQAQ

-593 LVRLHE
+593 LARLHQ

-615 AGAMPAA
+615 AGAMPQA

-635 HLPPDYASFIKARCL
+635 HLPPDYASFIKSRCL

-682 HGGTLAFLITGT
+682 RGGTLAFLITGT

-716 AVKRVEDFGEVAP
+716 AVTRVEDFGEVAP

-734 NHATL
+734 NHPTL
-739 LIFRTGSATRYPV
+739 LVFRTGSATRYPV
-752 TYRWWSPAGKAGQP
+752 TYRWWSPAGAAGHP

-777 LEARKF
+777 LEAKKF
-783 DDLAAPVPGTDA
+783 DDFAAPVPGTDA
-795 GPWLIGTRTQHEAWQ
+795 GPWLKGTRTQHEAWQ

-834 FVRVF
+834 FVRVL
-839 ESDKAGGLSQIEN
+839 ENDRASGLCRIEN
-852 DPTLGRREDIA
+852 DPTLGKRADIA
-863 KIKAQVETE
+863 RVNASVEAE

-878 RGRGVAAFKARPDPD
+878 RGRGVAAFKAQTDLD
-893 YCVLVPQRGMHG
+893 YGVLVPQRGMHG
-905 DPALPSDFPET
+905 NPALPVDFPAT
-916 FRYLKRFR
+916 FRYLKRFC
-924 RVLEQRSSFRR
+924 RVLEQRSSLRR

-954 RYKVAWREMPGGRF
+954 RHKVAWREMPGGRF

-976 RDPRLGARLIIL
+976 RHPQLGTKPVVL

-995 PCRSLPE
+995 PCQSLKE

-1032 VEYLALPQF
+1032 VEYLALPTF
-1041 NPENTT
+1041 SPHNRT
-1047 HRALVSSAL
+1047 HGALASLAL
-1056 RLTRKAAA
+1056 RLTQKSGA
-1064 PSPTEWN
+1064 PSSSEWD
-1071 ELDLLARTAF
+1071 ELDALTRTAF
-1081 DLP
+1081 NLP

>member
-1 MPQQQRGAKGFYG
+1 
-14 KMRKAICDVAQATRF
+14 
-29 TRVPAFDSLSRMA
+29 MA
-42 SQTRSLDDIARQLLS
+42 SQPQSLDDIARKLV
-57 VAATATASSPNETN
+57 VATATATASAPNEAS

-77 KALEVAC
+77 KALEEAC
-84 HDIGV
+84 RELGV
-89 PWSPFRLDLTLQTS
+89 PWTPFKLDLTLPTS

-108 RFADVAH
+108 KFADVAH
-115 GAVIIEYEPPKS
+115 GAVIIEYEPPRS

-139 GQAEEYA
+139 SQAEEYA

-151 EEGRPVS
+151 EEGRFVS

-171 FGEVQNGGASWSS
+171 FGEVQNGGDHWSS
-184 LTGFGMAG
+184 LTNFGMAG
-192 AKRLLGALRRD
+192 AKRLLGALRQD

-208 HPLLLAHMAGPQ
+208 HPLLLADMAGPE

-230 LYQAVLAAELARQ
+230 LYRAVLAAENSRQ

-268 LKQLLVQQSEA
+268 LKQLLVRQSEV
-279 HGENYGANVAAYLFA
+279 HKEDYGANVAAYLFA

-301 VAKLVAAMALKGA
+301 VAKLVAALALKGA
-314 AEDIRDSAS
+314 AEDIRDGAS
-323 PIRERLQVL
+323 PVRERLQIL
-332 ENGELFASA
+332 ESGELFANA

-352 AWYLDDE
+352 AWYLDDAA
-359 SWSDFASGIESL
+359 WRGLASGVESL
-371 IAGLANINFDVSKK
+371 IAGLSNINFDVSKK

-421 HVINE
+421 HVMNE
-426 AGWQRNDS
+426 AGWQRRDS

-451 RRLIHAAPSATA
+451 RRLTHAPATA
-463 EELLAGLQG
+463 TAQELLEGLQG

-487 VVFLSQRLKPGRGL
+487 VVFLSQRLKAGQGL

-516 VGSAFE
+516 VGAAFE

-536 PKALVVHADFFDFFT
+536 PKALVIHADFFAFFT
-551 RLRELVEAGQSS
+551 RLRELVEAGQNSA
-563 MQIFSALMK
+563 QIFSTLNK
-572 QKAATKMSLGEQAQ
+572 EQAAAQMSVGEQTQ

-609 LADRFA
+609 LANRFA

-635 HLPPDYASFIKARCL
+635 HLPPDYASFIKTRCL

-701 QGFRRFEIA
+701 QGFRRFEIT

-716 AVKRVEDFGEVAP
+716 AVSRVEDFGEVAP
-729 FEGVS
+729 FDGVS
-734 NHATL
+734 NHPTL
-739 LIFRTGSATRYPV
+739 LIFRTGSPTRYPV
-752 TYRWWSPAGKAGQP
+752 TYRWWTPAGAARQP

-777 LEARKF
+777 LEAKKF

-795 GPWLIGTRTQHEAWQ
+795 GPWLKGTRTQHQVWQ
-810 HLFAQGTHDY
+810 HVFALRTHDY

-834 FVRVF
+834 FVRVL
-839 ESDKAGGLSQIEN
+839 ESDKASGLSEIEN
-852 DPTLGRREDIA
+852 DPTLGKRENIA
-863 KIKAQVETE
+863 TVKRNVETE

-878 RGRGVAAFKARPDPD
+878 RGRGVSAFKANVDPD
-893 YCVLVPQRGMHG
+893 YAALVPQRGMQG
-905 DPALPSDFPET
+905 NPALPSEFPAT
-916 FRYLKRFR
+916 YRFLKRFKNI
-924 RVLEQRSSFRR
+924 LEQRSSFRR
-935 FQKKQAWWSLWS
+935 FQKNQAWWSLWS
-947 TGAYSFA
+947 TGSYSFA
-954 RYKVAWREMPGGRF
+954 RYKVAWREMSGGRF

-976 RDPRLGARLIIL
+976 RDPQLGTKLVVL

-995 PCRSLPE
+995 PCRNLKE

-1008 LLNAPIVSEAISAYA
+1008 LLNAPVISEAISAYA
-1023 SQLSLGVSV
+1023 AQLSLGVSV

-1041 NPENTT
+1041 DSKNST
-1047 HRALVSSAL
+1047 HRKLITLAL
-1056 RLTRKAAA
+1056 RLTKKVGL

-1071 ELDLLARTAF
+1071 ELDSLARTAF
-1081 DLP
+1081 NLP

>member
-1 MPQQQRGAKGFYG
+1 
-14 KMRKAICDVAQATRF
+14 
-29 TRVPAFDSLSRMA
+29 MA
-42 SQTRSLDDIARQLLS
+42 
-57 VAATATASSPNETN
+57 VAAATASSPNEAS

-77 KALEVAC
+77 KALETAC
-84 HDIGV
+84 RELGI
-89 PWSPFRLDLTLQTS
+89 PWSPFTLDLTLSTS

-108 RFADVAH
+108 RYADVAH

-127 LGGSE
+127 LLGSE
-132 RATAHAK
+132 RTIAHAQA
-139 GQAEEYA
+139 QAEEYV

-151 EEGRPVS
+151 QEGRLPG
-158 DYQLVIWDGSHIA
+158 DYQLVIWDGAHIA
-171 FGEVQNGGASWSS
+171 FGEVQNGGPKWSS
-184 LTGFGMAG
+184 LTSFGMAG

-208 HPLLLAHMAGPQ
+208 HPSLLAQMAGPE

-230 LYQAVLAAELARQ
+230 LFRAVLAAERARQ

-268 LKQLLVQQSEA
+268 LKQLLALQSKT
-279 HGENYGANVAAYLFA
+279 HGEDYGSNMAAYLFA
-294 LNTFIAL
+294 LNTYIAL
-301 VAKLVAAMALKGA
+301 VAKLVAALALKGA
-314 AEDIRDSAS
+314 AEDLRDGVS
-323 PIRERLQVL
+323 PMLERLKVL
-332 ENGELFASA
+332 ESGELFAQA

-359 SWSDFASGIESL
+359 SWPGLTSGIESL
-371 IAGLANINFDVSKK
+371 IAGLSNINFDVSRK
-385 SPDSTRD
+385 SADSTRD

-421 HVINE
+421 HVMNE
-426 AGWQRNDS
+426 AGWQRRDS

-440 GTGTFLLEGLR
+440 GTGTFLLEALR
-451 RRLIHAAPSATA
+451 RRLTHAPASATA
-463 EELLAGLQG
+463 DELLSGLQG

-487 VVFLSQRLKPGRGL
+487 VVFLSQRLKPGQGL

-516 VGSAFE
+516 VGASFE

-536 PKALVVHADFFDFFT
+536 PKALVVHADFFAFFN
-551 RLRELVEAGQSS
+551 RLRELVQAGQSS
-563 MQIFSALMK
+563 AQIFSTLNK
-572 QKAATKMSLGEQAQ
+572 EAAAAQMSPGEQAQ

-599 EGWDGIWCSI
+599 EGWNGIWCSI

-615 AGAMPAA
+615 AGAMPQS

-635 HLPPDYASFIKARCL
+635 HLPPDYASFIKSRCL

-682 HGGTLAFLITGT
+682 RGGTLAFLITGT

-701 QGFRRFEIA
+701 QGFRRFEIT

-716 AVKRVEDFGEVAP
+716 SVTRVEDFGEVAP

-739 LIFRTGSATRYPV
+739 LLLRTGSATRYPV
-752 TYRWWSPAGKAGQP
+752 TYRWWSPAGEKGQP

-795 GPWLIGTRTQHEAWQ
+795 GPWLKGTRTQHEAWQ
-810 HLFAQGTHDY
+810 HIFAPHTHDY

-834 FVRVF
+834 FVRVLA
-839 ESDKAGGLSQIEN
+839 EGRAGKLCEIEN
-852 DPTLGRREDIA
+852 DPTLGKREDVPR
-863 KIKAQVETE
+863 IKASVETE

-878 RGRGVAAFKARPDPD
+878 RGRGVTAFKAQTDPD
-893 YCVLVPQRGMHG
+893 YAVLVPQREMHG
-905 DPALPSDFPET
+905 NPALPASFPAT
-916 FRYLKRFR
+916 FRYLNRFR
-924 RVLEQRSSFRR
+924 RVLETRSSFRR

-968 AAAIVAPV
+968 AAAIVSPV
-976 RDPRLGARLIIL
+976 RHRQFGTKLVVL

-995 PCRSLPE
+995 PCCTLKE

-1023 SQLSLGVSV
+1023 AQLSLGVSV

-1041 NPENTT
+1041 DSKNVT
-1047 HRALVSSAL
+1047 HRALIALAL
-1056 RLTRKAAA
+1056 RLTKKPGEPNAN
-1064 PSPTEWN
+1064 EWS
-1071 ELDLLARTAF
+1071 ELDLLARAAF
-1081 DLP
+1081 RLP

>member
-1 MPQQQRGAKGFYG
+1 MPPQTK
-14 KMRKAICDVAQATRF
+14 
-29 TRVPAFDSLSRMA
+29 
-42 SQTRSLDDIARQLLS
+42 SQDDIARQLLV
-57 VAATATASSPNETN
+57 VATTATAGAPNEAN

-77 KALEVAC
+77 KGLEVAC
-84 HDIGV
+84 RDIGV

-127 LGGSE
+127 LSGSE
-132 RATAHAK
+132 RATTHAK
-139 GQAEEYA
+139 EQAEEYA

-151 EEGRPVS
+151 EEGRQVS

-184 LTGFGMAG
+184 LTSFGMAG

-208 HPLLLAHMAGPQ
+208 HPLLLADMAGPE
-220 SPLGTELIPK
+220 SPLGTDLIPK
-230 LYQAVLAAELARQ
+230 LFRAVLAAERARK

-268 LKQLLVQQSEA
+268 LKQLLVRQSEV
-279 HGENYGANVAAYLFA
+279 HREDYGANVAAYLFA

-323 PIRERLQVL
+323 PIRERLQIL
-332 ENGELFASA
+332 ESGELFANA

-359 SWSDFASGIESL
+359 SWSGLVSGIESL

-421 HVINE
+421 HVMNE
-426 AGWQRNDS
+426 AGWQRRDS

-451 RRLIHAAPSATA
+451 RRLTHAAPSATA
-463 EELLAGLQG
+463 QELLAGLQG

-487 VVFLSQRLKPGRGL
+487 VVFLSQRLKPGHGL

-516 VGSAFE
+516 VGAAFE
-522 HSLQTEKGLFRFTV
+522 HSLQTEKGLFRFVV
-536 PKALVVHADFFDFFT
+536 PKALVVHAGFFAFFT
-551 RLRELVEAGQSS
+551 RLRELVETGQGSA
-563 MQIFSALMK
+563 QIFSTLMK
-572 QKAATKMSLGEQAQ
+572 QGAATAMSLGEQAQ
-586 FQQTIDS
+586 FRQTIDS
-593 LVRLHE
+593 LVRLHD

-615 AGAMPAA
+615 AGAMPQA

-635 HLPPDYASFIKARCL
+635 HLPPDYATFIKSRCL

-682 HGGTLAFLITGT
+682 RGGTLAFLITGT

-716 AVKRVEDFGEVAP
+716 AVTRVEDFGEVAP

-739 LIFRTGSATRYPV
+739 LIFRTGSATKYPV
-752 TYRWWSPAGKAGQP
+752 TYRWWTPAGEPGKL

-795 GPWLIGTRTQHEAWQ
+795 GPWLKGTRTQHEAWQ
-810 HLFAQGTHDY
+810 HLFATKTHDY

-834 FVRVF
+834 FVRVL
-839 ESDKAGGLSQIEN
+839 EHDKTSGLCQIEN
-852 DPTLGRREDIA
+852 DPTLGKREDVA
-863 KIKAQVETE
+863 KVKASVEAE

-878 RGRGVAAFKARPDPD
+878 RGRGVAAFKAQTDPD
-893 YCVLVPQRGMHG
+893 YAVIVPQRGMHG
-905 DPALPSDFPET
+905 DPSLPDTFPAT
-916 FRYLKRFR
+916 FRYLKRFQR
-924 RVLEQRSSFRR
+924 ILELRSSFRR
-935 FQKKQAWWSLWS
+935 FQKKQA
-947 TGAYSFA
+947 
-954 RYKVAWREMPGGRF
+954 
-968 AAAIVAPV
+968 
-976 RDPRLGARLIIL
+976 
-988 DHKLYFV
+988 
-995 PCRSLPE
+995 
-1002 AAFLTA
+1002 
-1008 LLNAPIVSEAISAYA
+1008 
-1023 SQLSLGVSV
+1023 
-1032 VEYLALPQF
+1032 
-1041 NPENTT
+1041 
-1047 HRALVSSAL
+1047 
-1056 RLTRKAAA
+1056 
-1064 PSPTEWN
+1064 
-1071 ELDLLARTAF
+1071 
-1081 DLP
+1081 